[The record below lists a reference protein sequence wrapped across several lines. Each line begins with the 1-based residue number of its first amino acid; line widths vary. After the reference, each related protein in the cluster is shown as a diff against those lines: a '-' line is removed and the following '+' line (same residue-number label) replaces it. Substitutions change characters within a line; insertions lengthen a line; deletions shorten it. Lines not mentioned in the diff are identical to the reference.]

1 MAYKSMA
8 HITFLALGANLG
20 DRLANLSAA
29 AAALSPQLKVLQTSP
44 VYQTAP
50 WGYLDQPDFLNQ
62 ALQAETMLS
71 PQDLL
76 QFLKQLE
83 TELGRRPGIRYGP
96 RLIDLDILFYDDLV
110 LKTDTLTI
118 PHARLAERAFV
129 LAPLAAIAP
138 ELRHPVLGRTIR
150 QLLQEVD
157 AAGVHLYTDVQ
168 HAC

>member
-1 MAYKSMA
+1 MTYKSMT
-8 HITFLALGANLG
+8 HNTFLALGTNLG
-20 DRLANLSAA
+20 DRLANLHAA
-29 AAALSPQLKVLQTSP
+29 AAALPPQVKVLQTSP

-71 PQDLL
+71 PQELL
-76 QFLKQLE
+76 QYLKKLE
-83 TELGRRPGIRYGP
+83 TELGRRPGIRFGP
-96 RLIDLDILFYDDLV
+96 RLIDLDILFYDDLI
-110 LKTDTLTI
+110 LKTDLLTI

-157 AAGVHLYTDVQ
+157 ASNVHLYTDEQ
-168 HAC
+168 HAA